1 MRLKDLYFVTLDIDE
16 CETGADDCEQICL
29 NLEGSFECSCSD
41 GYELDEN
48 GRNCT
53 GELLKKSFSH
63 FLHCK

>member
-1 MRLKDLYFVTLDIDE
+1 MDE

-29 NLEGSFECSCSD
+29 NLEGSYECSCSD

-53 GELLKKSFSH
+53 GELLKQSFSH
-63 FLHCK
+63 LCLNKQCY

>member
-1 MRLKDLYFVTLDIDE
+1 MDE
-16 CETGADDCEQICL
+16 CLTGADDCEQICL
-29 NLEGSFECSCSD
+29 NLEGSFECSCND

-63 FLHCK
+63 LSAQE

>member
-1 MRLKDLYFVTLDIDE
+1 MDE

-29 NLEGSFECSCSD
+29 NLEGSFECSCND

-53 GELLKKSFSH
+53 GELLKH
-63 FLHCK
+63 FHTYQHKIKMYFY